1 MKKLN
6 YPPDITTTNTE
17 GVTKNALE
25 TSQYEEI
32 PLSEEEL
39 KARAQKASAEGA
51 KVVQLRQEAVEGA
64 AEQTTAEKEND
75 GTVFQ
80 LHNKDKKV
88 FSLVSNAKTALT
100 KAMAF
105 IGLFAATQG
114 NAQNNTKVT
123 EKNLQAKEIQATG
136 EQRIVSKGGGT
147 ERERF
152 TPTGAVSYEK
162 GLRPYLKANTI
173 EGGITPTGKS
183 NSFENN
189 KYGLTMEDLY
199 EIGARFR
206 ISTANNKSFQRGI
219 YKKVMEIDPTVIDAM
234 WEEYGETAAGEY
246 DDGDLG
252 GRTLFLS
259 NFLKQ
264 IPPPQIQ
271 PEPIPDSI
279 PGTDI
284 DTLPSLEKPKPTLET
299 ADNIKVFFDLSSS
312 MNDDK
317 KQMAD
322 EIKSI
327 DQIKPFQIIGF
338 AETAESIFTA
348 NSSDEAAEK
357 LLKLPESQ
365 SGKELAAKVT
375 IKILSEKNEFSF
387 NPTENNFVVWNTDEA
402 LQLEAAEID
411 QLEKLAQ
418 EQNINFDIR
427 IKTKDGLKHLEIKD
441 IRSIFEKN
449 YKQTME
455 KSIAGITK
463 KIQELTN
470 EIQSPNISK
479 EEKETKEGILKNY
492 ERNLEKTKMLS
503 ITGLEQI

>member
-1 MKKLN
+1 MKNPN
-6 YPPDITTTNTE
+6 YPPDITTTKTENEPKNT
-17 GVTKNALE
+17 LE
-25 TSQYEEI
+25 ASQYEEI

-39 KARAQKASAEGA
+39 KGREQKEGAEKA
-51 KVVQLRQEAVEGA
+51 KVVQLRKEAVEGA
-64 AEQTTAEKEND
+64 AEQKTAEKENE
-75 GTVFQ
+75 GAVFQ
-80 LHNKDKKV
+80 LPKKEEKV
-88 FSLVSNAKTALT
+88 FSLFPKVRTTLT

-105 IGLFAATQG
+105 LGLLAATQG
-114 NAQNNTKVT
+114 NAQNNTKGT
-123 EKNLQAKEIQATG
+123 EKNLQAKEIKATG
-136 EQRIVSKGGGT
+136 EQRIVSKGIPVYGGGKT
-147 ERERF
+147 EQGRF
-152 TPTGAVSYEK
+152 TPTGY
-162 GLRPYLKANTI
+162 
-173 EGGITPTGKS
+173 S
-183 NSFENN
+183 NSFYENQ
-189 KYGLTMEDLY
+189 YGLTPKDLRKIAKFY
-199 EIGARFR
+199 NFPENEEG
-206 ISTANNKSFQRGI
+206 FQ
-219 YKKVMEIDPTVIDAM
+219 DAM
-234 WEEYGETAAGEY
+234 YDYVEENNPELLDEVDEMYGPNAAGVRR
-246 DDGDLG
+246 DKKLG
-252 GRTLFLS
+252 VRDAFVAYHL
-259 NFLKQ
+259 LKK